1 MLRLMAHG
9 TRQPMIRPHTTQS
22 RVWRMLVVA
31 GCSWAL
37 MACEQA
43 DRFSGGIDLDTPP
56 PVIDG
61 TMIVRAPE
69 PSPQTSNGASNADG
83 TPSGADANQ
92 SAPTVP
98 SASPEPPALRSAAQT
113 PTAVNVA
120 PSVAA
125 VSSAGTR
132 TPPAISPA
140 SMVAPAAAVDT
151 SRAPHPARERSAV
164 LISADRA
171 FASRSGCSEAVRLY
185 ASVPRPSDI
194 NGPDGTDW
202 VTAQLRTAQC
212 SIELREWT
220 RALDAIALVKA
231 SRPREW
237 SAAYFEGHV
246 YCQMGQFDRGTKA
259 FRDLTSLMGTLGTGA
274 RQAVTLLS
282 KYGTATCDRL
292 DYEASRQPERN
303 KDQLELFLGEY
314 EEFLKGAD
322 RIHSNGGVPTEYA
335 REVSSALKSARDNV
349 TKYSKP

>member
-1 MLRLMAHG
+1 MRYSTRRASSRALIVPLRVLR
-9 TRQPMIRPHTTQS
+9 T
-22 RVWRMLVVA
+22 VVSVA
-31 GCSWAL
+31 CSLAL
-37 MACEQA
+37 IACEQA
-43 DRFSGGIDLDTPP
+43 DRFAGGIDLDSPP
-56 PVIDG
+56 PVVDG
-61 TMIVRAPE
+61 TMMVLVAAP
-69 PSPQTSNGASNADG
+69 SDTLGSSDHSALDADR
-83 TPSGADANQ
+83 NQ
-92 SAPTVP
+92 PVP
-98 SASPEPPALRSAAQT
+98 SAPA
-113 PTAVNVA
+113 P
-120 PSVAA
+120 
-125 VSSAGTR
+125 
-132 TPPAISPA
+132 SPA
-140 SMVAPAAAVDT
+140 SLALPSIASSSATSTAMAPSHASGTPTPSTLATPVVVSPAAAVDT
-151 SRAPHPARERSAV
+151 SRTQRPARERSEV
-164 LISADRA
+164 LLSADRA

-185 ASVPRPSDI
+185 ASVPRPTDL

-259 FRDLTSLMGTLGTGA
+259 FRDLTGLMGTLGTGA

-282 KYGTATCDRL
+282 KYGTATCDRM

-322 RIHSNGGVPTEYA
+322 RIQATGGVPSEYA
-335 REVSSALKSARDNV
+335 REVSLALKSARDHV

>member
-1 MLRLMAHG
+1 MLRLMEHL
-9 TRQPMIRPHTTQS
+9 RQQPVIRQRTTPS
-22 RVWRMLVVA
+22 RVARVVVA
-31 GCSWAL
+31 ISGSLAI

-43 DRFSGGIDLDTPP
+43 DRFAGGIDLDAAP

-61 TMIVRAPE
+61 TLIVRATA
-69 PSPQTSNGASNADG
+69 PSDVPASGVGTRADSARPDADPTQPTAMVAATPPVPAASRPVAPPPMLGNA
-83 TPSGADANQ
+83 
-92 SAPTVP
+92 APTATATQALPV
-98 SASPEPPALRSAAQT
+98 ASTIATAA
-113 PTAVNVA
+113 TA
-120 PSVAA
+120 
-125 VSSAGTR
+125 AGLDTAR
-132 TPPAISPA
+132 TPRP
-140 SMVAPAAAVDT
+140 V
-151 SRAPHPARERSAV
+151 RERSAA
-164 LISADRA
+164 LLSADRA
-171 FASRSGCSEAVRLY
+171 FASRSGCSEAIRLY

-194 NGPDGTDW
+194 NSPDGTDW
-202 VTAQLRTAQC
+202 VGAQLRTAQC
-212 SIELREWT
+212 SIELREWM

-259 FRDLTSLMGTLGTGA
+259 FRDLTSLLGTLGTGA

-322 RIHSNGGVPTEYA
+322 RMQSTGGVPTDYA